1 LEKVER
7 KSKVK
12 IGMIYLIRMINK
24 ISISKSRRANARVT
38 LLVPYITYNHTNY
51 SRHIINLIW
60 VHWLCGLGR
69 IYFFLFNM

>member
-38 LLVPYITYNHTNY
+38 LLVVN
-51 SRHIINLIW
+51 
-60 VHWLCGLGR
+60 
-69 IYFFLFNM
+69 